1 MQKMDTA
8 DGEQKQQQKGE
19 KRKALAERGL
29 SGTKGNSK
37 VEKKKIPS
45 VHHIISYH
53 YILSHHQFKVF
64 SRRMGADIGV
74 PGKILL

>member
-8 DGEQKQQQKGE
+8 DGEQKQQQKGK
-19 KRKALAERGL
+19 KRKALAQRGL

-37 VEKKKIPS
+37 VEKKIPS

-53 YILSHHQFKVF
+53 YILSPHQFKVF

-74 PGKILL
+74 PGRILL